1 MMKKEPTQTMTI
13 RVPISLHLQLQIAAH
28 KDSRTINSLVN
39 KILSEY
45 VWDAKK

>member
-1 MMKKEPTQTMTI
+1 MKKEATQTMTI
-13 RVPISLHLQLQIAAH
+13 RVPISLHLQLQIAAN

-45 VWDAKK
+45 LDTKK

>member
-1 MMKKEPTQTMTI
+1 MKKEPTQTMTI
-13 RVPISLHLQLQIAAH
+13 RVPISLHLQLQIAAN

-45 VWDAKK
+45 LEAKK